1 MLAASPLLTRSESRA
16 SGVSENA
23 RGHQGPAASELRNAL
38 ALDEALARVLEAGGG
53 RGEGN
58 DAVAVGGEVERRR
71 RVGSG
76 IRSRLP
82 SRRSRSCSRWLTLRA
97 GSRVM

>member
-1 MLAASPLLTRSESRA
+1 MPAASLPPTHSESRA

-23 RGHQGPAASELRNAL
+23 RRRQGPTAGELRNAL
-38 ALDEALARVLEAGGG
+38 ALDEALAGVLEAGGG
-53 RGEGN
+53 RGGDD
-58 DAVAVGGEVERRR
+58 DAAAVGGEAERRR

-82 SRRSRSCSRWLTLRA
+82 SCRSRSCSRQLTLRA
-97 GSRVM
+97 DSRVM